1 MEMNGTPVLA
11 GQKSVPNNSH
21 SLPAKLGPHHVRSA
35 SHGTPTGGRRPQNHA
50 AKAARLA
57 EAMQA
62 QQHSFDEEDE
72 GEVQF
77 SPIPRQRSTPTP
89 IIARDHSPAKP
100 LKLLDN
106 LPGPLRSGYTDSTSV
121 GTRSASTGRS
131 FRSRVTN
138 VVPSPVTLPRPRPT
152 NPAAVRISDAPSEK
166 NPEHRTRSS
175 IIEFPKLT
183 GRKETPNSTTQRET
197 DALNDQIDLLA
208 DENQSLLDKL
218 RRLEEKLQESEM
230 RSRELEK
237 QVASVGEGVSLES
250 RHKLRLEQAAKQR
263 EAALIAA
270 KEQSKDAKDEEIAS
284 LRIESQTARDEALV
298 AAEVAREAEF
308 EAKAL
313 RTMTDRMILTQEE
326 MEEVVLK
333 RCWLARYWALAHRHG
348 VHPEIANAKHE
359 HWSSLAPLPLEVVLS
374 AGQKARE
381 EPSPHVPTAAANDG
395 NETKIG
401 QRKARAMRDVNDI
414 TGDGNIESMLSVE
427 KGLRELASL
436 KVEDAVVLSMAR
448 SRRVSFIQVDSGR
461 KFDGLKTLQ
470 ALELSAEEAEDVQFK
485 QAWLIYFWRRAK
497 NYDVEVDIADER
509 LEFWVTRSNQQPTSQ
524 DVVDVA
530 RGLEQLRKL
539 GIEEQLWE
547 VSRKEIAQEV
557 ANYKLVDPESTSSS
571 HLQRLAS
578 SLSVQS
584 L

>member
-1 MEMNGTPVLA
+1 MEMNGTPVLT

-62 QQHSFDEEDE
+62 QHHSFDEEDE

-89 IIARDHSPAKP
+89 KIARDHSPAKP
-100 LKLLDN
+100 LKVLDN
-106 LPGPLRSGYTDSTSV
+106 LPGPLRSGYTDSTPV

-131 FRSRVTN
+131 LGSRLTT
-138 VVPSPVTLPRPRPT
+138 VVPPPVTLPRPRLT
-152 NPAAVRISDAPSEK
+152 NSAAVRVPDAPSEK
-166 NPEHRTRSS
+166 NPEHRTRPS
-175 IIEFPKLT
+175 IKEIPKLT
-183 GRKETPNSTTQRET
+183 GRKETPNSTTRRET

-208 DENQSLLDKL
+208 DENQSLLYKL
-218 RRLEEKLQESEM
+218 RLLEEKLQESEM

-313 RTMTDRMILTQEE
+313 RTMTHRMILTQEE

-381 EPSPHVPTAAANDG
+381 EPFPHVPTGAANEG

-401 QRKARAMRDVNDI
+401 QQKARAMRDVNDI
-414 TGDGNIESMLSVE
+414 IGDGNVESMLSVE

-448 SRRVSFIQVDSGR
+448 SRRVSFIQV
-461 KFDGLKTLQ
+461 GLSH
-470 ALELSAEEAEDVQFK
+470 LSAEEVEDVQFK

-497 NYDVEVDIADER
+497 NHDVEVDIADER

-571 HLQRLAS
+571 HLQKLAS

>member
-1 MEMNGTPVLA
+1 
-11 GQKSVPNNSH
+11 
-21 SLPAKLGPHHVRSA
+21 
-35 SHGTPTGGRRPQNHA
+35 
-50 AKAARLA
+50 
-57 EAMQA
+57 
-62 QQHSFDEEDE
+62 
-72 GEVQF
+72 
-77 SPIPRQRSTPTP
+77 
-89 IIARDHSPAKP
+89 
-100 LKLLDN
+100 
-106 LPGPLRSGYTDSTSV
+106 
-121 GTRSASTGRS
+121 
-131 FRSRVTN
+131 
-138 VVPSPVTLPRPRPT
+138 
-152 NPAAVRISDAPSEK
+152 
-166 NPEHRTRSS
+166 
-175 IIEFPKLT
+175 
-183 GRKETPNSTTQRET
+183 
-197 DALNDQIDLLA
+197 
-208 DENQSLLDKL
+208 
-218 RRLEEKLQESEM
+218 
-230 RSRELEK
+230 
-237 QVASVGEGVSLES
+237 LES

-313 RTMTDRMILTQEE
+313 RTMTHRMILTQEE

-448 SRRVSFIQVDSGR
+448 SRRVSFIQV
-461 KFDGLKTLQ
+461 GLSHVPLSLCVQ
-470 ALELSAEEAEDVQFK
+470 AYLCMCVLF
-485 QAWLIYFWRRAK
+485 
-497 NYDVEVDIADER
+497 
-509 LEFWVTRSNQQPTSQ
+509 
-524 DVVDVA
+524 
-530 RGLEQLRKL
+530 
-539 GIEEQLWE
+539 
-547 VSRKEIAQEV
+547 
-557 ANYKLVDPESTSSS
+557 
-571 HLQRLAS
+571 
-578 SLSVQS
+578 
-584 L
+584 

>member
-1 MEMNGTPVLA
+1 MGPQQEA
-11 GQKSVPNNSH
+11 GDPRTMLQKQLDLLKPCKPNTTH
-21 SLPAKLGPHHVRSA
+21 SMR
-35 SHGTPTGGRRPQNHA
+35 
-50 AKAARLA
+50 
-57 EAMQA
+57 MM
-62 QQHSFDEEDE
+62 
-72 GEVQF
+72 
-77 SPIPRQRSTPTP
+77 
-89 IIARDHSPAKP
+89 KP
-100 LKLLDN
+100 LKVLDN

-131 FRSRVTN
+131 LGSRSPT
-138 VVPSPVTLPRPRPT
+138 VVPPPVTLPRPRPT
-152 NPAAVRISDAPSEK
+152 NSAAVRKSDAPSEK
-166 NPEHRTRSS
+166 NPEHRTRPS

-183 GRKETPNSTTQRET
+183 GRKEPPNSTTRRET
-197 DALNDQIDLLA
+197 AALNDQIDLLA

-218 RRLEEKLQESEM
+218 RLLEEKLQESEM

-298 AAEVAREAEF
+298 AAEVAREAES

-313 RTMTDRMILTQEE
+313 RTMTHRMILTQEE

-381 EPSPHVPTAAANDG
+381 EPSPHVPTGAANEG

-427 KGLRELASL
+427 KGLRELALL
-436 KVEDAVVLSMAR
+436 KVEDAVVLSLAR

-461 KFDGLKTLQ
+461 IFDGLKTLEV
-470 ALELSAEEAEDVQFK
+470 LELSAEEAEDVQFK

-497 NYDVEVDIADER
+497 NHDVEVDIADER

-571 HLQRLAS
+571 YLQRLAS